1 VPLWFWNSAEWG
13 AFTQAS
19 ARTQRPT
26 LVQALRSVRDGAFTA
41 AVTPSHEMRRYL
53 RTLVTAIQVEKN
65 SGNPW
70 KGAGQA
76 KGFRDRLIRWKDGL
90 TDDATFAQTESTALD
105 ELTHHIT
112 RLLSDHQGDWPAIF
126 SREEVGD
133 LLSKFSNTH
142 SEFGGS
148 DTDILPIDADVPRQ
162 FTGDQLLRSI
172 EATAE
177 LLGVSEYVETMQ
189 MRIRTIL
196 SDSRMKIVSGD
207 AKGLALDD
215 WLTNYIG
222 DN

>member
-1 VPLWFWNSAEWG
+1 
-13 AFTQAS
+13 
-19 ARTQRPT
+19 
-26 LVQALRSVRDGAFTA
+26 
-41 AVTPSHEMRRYL
+41 
-53 RTLVTAIQVEKN
+53 
-65 SGNPW
+65 
-70 KGAGQA
+70 
-76 KGFRDRLIRWKDGL
+76 
-90 TDDATFAQTESTALD
+90 
-105 ELTHHIT
+105 
-112 RLLSDHQGDWPAIF
+112 
-126 SREEVGD
+126 
-133 LLSKFSNTH
+133 
-142 SEFGGS
+142 
-148 DTDILPIDADVPRQ
+148 VPRQ